1 MNEFIARNGLIAL
14 DNSTITGSLTVT
26 GGITGSLFGT
36 ASWAQNAITA
46 SSAANAISASF
57 ATSASFSQTSNTASY
72 VLNAVSASYALT
84 ASYVEG
90 GGGTPIYVHTQSSP
104 SSTWSITHNL
114 GTLFPI
120 VTVYDGA
127 NNVIIPQEITSLT
140 TSSLSITF
148 PLSITG
154 YASIAGGNFTNQE
167 SSYSNLIAL
176 SIALA

>member
-14 DNSTITGSLTVT
+14 DNSTITGSLIVT
-26 GGITGSLFGT
+26 GGITGSLQGT
-36 ASWAQNAITA
+36 
-46 SSAANAISASF
+46 
-57 ATSASFSQTSNTASY
+57 
-72 VLNAVSASYALT
+72 ASYALT
-84 ASYVEG
+84 ASYIEG
-90 GGGTPIYVHTQSSP
+90 GVGTPIYVHTQSSS

-148 PLSITG
+148 PLSLTG
-154 YASIAGGNFTNQE
+154 YASIAGGTFSSITQGITQNE
-167 SSYSNLIAL
+167 SIVNAFIFG
-176 SIALA
+176 

>member
-1 MNEFIARNGLIAL
+1 VL
-14 DNSTITGSLTVT
+14 
-26 GGITGSLFGT
+26 
-36 ASWAQNAITA
+36 NAV
-46 SSAANAISASF
+46 SASF
-57 ATSASFSQTSNTASY
+57 ATSASQAQNAVTASY
-72 VLNAVSASYALT
+72 VLNAVSASFATSSSYTLT

-90 GGGTPIYVHTQSSP
+90 GAGTPIYVHTQSSP

-148 PLSITG
+148 PLPLTG
-154 YASIAGGNFTNQE
+154 YASIAGGTFISITQGITQNE
-167 SSYSNLIAL
+167 SIINAFIFG
-176 SIALA
+176 